1 METRFVTIKDGE
13 PSMATP
19 FSEVFITGEALSAG
33 NLVALVMGTTVIKA
47 DAASALLPVGFV
59 LTAAAADAAVTV
71 YFVGKVRPI
80 FEVLPVEPLVVPI
93 PVFLGT
99 AGRILLVPASPGI
112 ALQVGLCWGDSEGH
126 WLSFAPKQPIS
137 LL

>member
-1 METRFVTIKDGE
+1 MDQRFLTLKEGE
-13 PSMATP
+13 PAMATP
-19 FSEVFITGEALSAG
+19 FSEVFIAGEALSAG
-33 NLVALVMGTTVIKA
+33 NLVALTMGTTAIKA
-47 DAASALLPVGFV
+47 DASSALLPVGFV

-80 FEVLPVEPLVVPI
+80 FAELPLDPVVVPI

-112 ALQVGLCWGDSEGH
+112 ALQVGLCWGDSGGH
-126 WLSFAPKQPIS
+126 WLSFAPKQPIT
-137 LL
+137 LM

>member
-1 METRFVTIKDGE
+1 MDQRFLTLKEGA
-13 PSMATP
+13 PAMATP
-19 FSEVFITGEALSAG
+19 FSEVFIAGEALSAG
-33 NLVALVMGTTVIKA
+33 NLVALTMGTTAIKA
-47 DAASALLPVGFV
+47 DASSALLPVGFV
-59 LTAAAADAAVTV
+59 LTATAADAAVTV

-80 FEVLPVEPLVVPI
+80 FEELPLDPVVVPI

-99 AGRILLVPASPGI
+99 AGRILLAPASPGI
-112 ALQVGLCWGDSEGH
+112 ALQVGLCWGDSGGH